1 MADRTAGEPLWGI
14 GDPDELSWRSWD
26 DGLVVYDARSD
37 QINRFDPIT
46 AEIFD
51 ELAAGPR
58 CLSELVPAVAERL
71 GVLDDDELKA
81 LVTEI
86 LRILCAE
93 NIAVP
98 VG

>member
-1 MADRTAGEPLWGI
+1 MAGEPIWGI
-14 GDPDELSWRSWD
+14 GDPEDLAWRQWD

-46 AEIFD
+46 GEVFD
-51 ELAAGPR
+51 ELQAEPR
-58 CLSELVPAVAERL
+58 RLGDLVPAMAERL
-71 GVLDDDELKA
+71 GVVADNELKD
-81 LVTEI
+81 LVAEI